1 MRHLGRHADAFTERR
16 IGVNGFADIRRL
28 GAQFEGL
35 GHPTDQLA
43 CAVVK
48 LTRLVAAAEP

>member
-1 MRHLGRHADAFTERR
+1 MNR
-16 IGVNGFADIRRL
+16 FADIRRL

-48 LTRLVAAAEP
+48 LTRLAAAAAP